1 MTSPSRKRCCR
12 VLSLGCLLNCVSGRE
27 GEQGWRTSALPC
39 FPGPLFSP
47 PDQVA
52 FFWAGSGGS
61 PLAGLSWRW
70 NAGDPG
76 LDCFKKQWPHADNQ
90 EVVAVSLGALL
101 PNRNSL
107 DGRCPE
113 GARGATTL
121 VRARRANAQVASCL
135 AALLIWPPRG
145 QELPWSLPLLSG
157 DERRAVCPPHPLL
170 CPVWRTLVWLHGPT
184 QLQGP
189 KLCCWKMLER
199 GAVGAMLC
207 TWAPAPGRMCH
218 VPQTCWWRKE
228 TFASSTSSQ
237 LLKPHFILERKKQ
250 FFHG

>member
-1 MTSPSRKRCCR
+1 M
-12 VLSLGCLLNCVSGRE
+12 LSLGCLLNCVSGRE

-107 DGRCPE
+107 EGRCPE

-157 DERRAVCPPHPLL
+157 DERRAVCPPHPLPL
-170 CPVWRTLVWLHGPT
+170 LQAVTEHRGEPPANTAPRTQVVLLEDAG
-184 QLQGP
+184 
-189 KLCCWKMLER
+189 ER
-199 GAVGAMLC
+199 GCRSHALHMGSSPRENVSCPADMLVEEGDIC
-207 TWAPAPGRMCH
+207 QLNLQP
-218 VPQTCWWRKE
+218 
-228 TFASSTSSQ
+228 TS
-237 LLKPHFILERKKQ
+237 
-250 FFHG
+250 